1 MSPAPTRKRS
11 PSHEAQPARW
21 RALRT
26 AGAALPRAPR
36 EQGGAPA
43 VVRPP
48 APPVPICRRAGHSP
62 TRRRAG
68 WPQRPPPCNG
78 ARAVCRLPCK
88 TAPRAPPKAIPR
100 TPTGR
105 GSACLRLRRRPAP
118 GLPLAFASL
127 GDCHCLGQAG
137 DRARGAR
144 PQLGCPSAPACR
156 SGAPRL
162 WPRAWGCAGCR
173 AKGPTARRTFA
184 SAANR
189 VLCSRRLYIVQSRQ
203 RRKTGHVKGGN
214 D

>member
-1 MSPAPTRKRS
+1 MNPAPTRKRS

-48 APPVPICRRAGHSP
+48 APRANLPPRG
-62 TRRRAG
+62 
-68 WPQRPPPCNG
+68 PQPDKAARWMAATAPPCNG

-118 GLPLAFASL
+118 GLPLAFATL

-162 WPRAWGCAGCR
+162 WPRAWGCAGCG
-173 AKGPTARRTFA
+173 AKGPTARRTIA